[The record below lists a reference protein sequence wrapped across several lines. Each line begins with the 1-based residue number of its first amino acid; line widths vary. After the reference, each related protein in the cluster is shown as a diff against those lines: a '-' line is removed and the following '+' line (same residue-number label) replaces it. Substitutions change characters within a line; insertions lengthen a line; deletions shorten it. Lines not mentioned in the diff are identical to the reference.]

1 MSKEEIKDESIDSK
15 EVMDTHEVAE
25 PTLTITF
32 TLNDLAG
39 IYFLADMGVSK
50 LSIQHSKDR
59 LEISELENRFLTSMH
74 GLRDT
79 NVNSV
84 LDKIEE
90 VRVQLYEEIMKSKGE
105 VDNTEIDTTEGE
117 ETD

>member
-1 MSKEEIKDESIDSK
+1 MIMTEDKIKEEIINEQI
-15 EVMDTHEVAE
+15 ETTE

-32 TLNDLAG
+32 NLNDLAG

-50 LSIQHSKDR
+50 LTIQHSKDR
-59 LEISELENRFLTSMH
+59 LEISELENRYLTSMH

-79 NVNSV
+79 NINSV

-90 VRVQLYEEIMKSKGE
+90 VRVQLYDEIMKSRDNSE
-105 VDNTEIDTTEGE
+105 VEINDSTESTEGE

>member
-1 MSKEEIKDESIDSK
+1 MTEEEIKDEIIES
-15 EVMDTHEVAE
+15 VE

-32 TLNDLAG
+32 NLNDLAG
-39 IYFLADMGVSK
+39 IYFLADMGISK
-50 LSIQHSKDR
+50 LTIQHSKDR
-59 LEISELENRFLTSMH
+59 LEISELENRYLTSMH

-79 NVNSV
+79 NINSV

-90 VRVQLYEEIMKSKGE
+90 VRVQLYDEIMKSK
-105 VDNTEIDTTEGE
+105 DTIDTTETIEGE

>member
-1 MSKEEIKDESIDSK
+1 MTEEEIKEEIIESI
-15 EVMDTHEVAE
+15 E

-32 TLNDLAG
+32 NINDLAG
-39 IYFLADMGVSK
+39 IYFLADMGISK
-50 LSIQHSKDR
+50 LTIQHSKDR
-59 LEISELENRFLTSMH
+59 LEISELENRYLTSMH

-79 NVNSV
+79 NINSV

-90 VRVQLYEEIMKSKGE
+90 VRVQLYDEIMKSKDTLDDQE
-105 VDNTEIDTTEGE
+105 TIETTEGE

>member
-1 MSKEEIKDESIDSK
+1 MTEDKIKEEIIDEPA
-15 EVMDTHEVAE
+15 EVAGDNETAE

-32 TLNDLAG
+32 NLNDLAG

-50 LSIQHSKDR
+50 LTIQHSKDR
-59 LEISELENRFLTSMH
+59 LEISELENRYLTSMH

-79 NVNSV
+79 NINSV

-90 VRVQLYEEIMKSKGE
+90 VRVQLYDEIVKSR
-105 VDNTEIDTTEGE
+105 DNQDTTETIEGD